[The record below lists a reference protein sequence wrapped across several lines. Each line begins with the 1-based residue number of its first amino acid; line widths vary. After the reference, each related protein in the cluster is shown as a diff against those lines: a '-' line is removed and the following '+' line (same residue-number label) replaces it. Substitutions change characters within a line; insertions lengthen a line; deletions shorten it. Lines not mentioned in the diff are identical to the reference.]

1 MARSANNLTI
11 SISAD
16 SSKLR
21 ADMALAQSNVRAF
34 AKEVKQAA
42 DEARKTGDTSR
53 LREVSAQYETAT
65 RQVRGLNRALVEQN
79 VAADAATGKLGKL
92 GAALAAIDT
101 RIGGIIG
108 LSGGLKGAFAAFSV
122 LEGTRAVVNKAADA
136 LQNFRDARNAALATT
151 LPLNAVKAF
160 NAAMTQA
167 GIRGEKSAG
176 ALIQFGSA
184 AGDAAAKWQAA
195 NKELSDSSGKFLAV
209 GDAANNAAASVNVMR
224 GSIGGGSGL
233 VNVMRGGQKELDK
246 TRDVFASIDIDIA
259 KFVNSAGNLDVFKL
273 WEASIKRINA
283 LMKAGDVRGARAGS
297 LLLGEDDVVKLS
309 KAVQILADNFAR
321 LNKEAE
327 NLPPTK
333 GDLDRLD
340 AYDAAAARL
349 KTRWDNI
356 FAGIAAASLEND
368 RALAIGADRA
378 LTAFEAVAQKLLGI
392 LGELKTAFSELGTSF
407 YTGFSTAFE
416 NIKTAA
422 TDLFTWLSEKT
433 AALSSFL
440 SSTVGQA
447 SGAPGGNLEG
457 YATGGVV
464 RGPGTGTS
472 DSILAR
478 LSDGEY
484 VVRARAVQ
492 HWGPQFLA
500 ALNAMRNPFGYAG
513 GGLVSA
519 RRVPRFAEGGLVTAT
534 ASDGTAV
541 HLHLGGGS
549 FALRGDRAIV
559 ESLTR
564 EARRA
569 GMLSGGRL
577 PGAAF
582 A

>member
-1 MARSANNLTI
+1 MPDNLTVQ
-11 SISAD
+11 ISAD

-21 ADMALAQSNVRAF
+21 ADMALAQSKVREF
-34 AKEVKQAA
+34 GREVKKAA
-42 DEARKTGDTSR
+42 DEARKTGDTTR

-65 RQVRGLNRALVEQN
+65 RQVRGLSRALVAQN
-79 VAADAATGKLGKL
+79 VAAEAAAGTLGKL
-92 GAALAAIDT
+92 GVALATIDA

-108 LSGGLKGAFAAFSV
+108 LSGGLKSAFAAFTV
-122 LEGTRAVVNKAADA
+122 VEGARAAINKASDA
-136 LQNFRDARNAALATT
+136 LQAFRDARNAALATT

-160 NAAMTQA
+160 NSAMTQA

-184 AGDAAAKWQAA
+184 AGDAFTAWKAA
-195 NKELSDSSGKFLAV
+195 NKELTDSSGRFKTV

-224 GSIGGGSGL
+224 GSIGGNNGL
-233 VNVMRGGQKELDK
+233 VDVIRGGEKALDA

-259 KFVNSAGNLDVFKL
+259 KFVNSAGKLDVFKL

-309 KAVQILADNFAR
+309 KAVQILADNFSQ

-349 KTRWDNI
+349 QTRWDNI
-356 FAGIAAASLEND
+356 WSRVAAASLEND
-368 RALAIGADRA
+368 KALAIGADKA
-378 LTAFEAVAQKLLGI
+378 LTAFEAVAEKLLGI
-392 LGELKTAFSELGTSF
+392 LGEIKTAFGELGTSF
-407 YTGFSTAFE
+407 NNGFATAFA
-416 NIKTAA
+416 NIRTAA
-422 TDLFTWLSEKT
+422 TDLFNWISEKT

-440 SSTVGQA
+440 SYTVGQA
-447 SGAPGGNLEG
+447 SGAPGGNLAG
-457 YATGGVV
+457 YATGGMI
-464 RGPGTGTS
+464 RGSGSGTS

-478 LSDGEY
+478 LSNGEF
-484 VVRARAVQ
+484 VMRAAAVR
-492 HWGPQFLA
+492 HWGPQLLGA
-500 ALNAMRNPFGYAG
+500 MNALNRPLRGVGDGTGFANG
-513 GGLVSA
+513 GM
-519 RRVPRFAEGGLVTAT
+519 VTAT

-541 HLHLGGGS
+541 HLHIGGGS